1 MTLFQGPI
9 RAPLPRDLDWRD
21 QSWRSHPLARGMV
34 GGLYPGAGFRDF
46 ANPSR
51 LVTDDGINS
60 LPVVTPSAEMGI
72 AWDFSGSKTA
82 TMGNWGNEYW
92 SGTTAQFS
100 ITLIIDRFVAGTSC
114 IIAKADSNGMMW
126 EIFDISTSGNLG
138 RLAWYVRGSGGAYLE
153 MITNTPPAGVVHTDR
168 PNVIT
173 VSVNMALSGSSRMG
187 VHINSVDVSTSVTE
201 SGDMSGGIANNASEI
216 ILGYWAPDGS
226 YYWPGK
232 LGGVW
237 FHDHALSAL
246 EIQILHGQTTRYS
259 FLPTHQDDWVYGL
272 VSSPPVGGVL
282 FRRTFNN
289 VFRSGSRSSA

>member
-1 MTLFQGPI
+1 MLNNSGPI

-21 QSWRSHPLARGMV
+21 QSWRSRIGGRGMV

-46 ANPSR
+46 VGGR
-51 LVTDDGINS
+51 LVTDDGIHS
-60 LPVVTPSAEMGI
+60 LPAVTPSAEMGI

-187 VHINSVDVSTSVTE
+187 VHINSVDVSTTVTE
-201 SGDMSGGIANNASEI
+201 SGDMSGGIANDASAI
-216 ILGYWAPDGS
+216 ILGYWNPS
-226 YYWPGK
+226 SQYYWPGK
-232 LGGVW
+232 LGGLW
-237 FHDHALSAL
+237 FHNRALTDR
-246 EIQILHGQTTRYS
+246 EIQILHSQMSRYAWM
-259 FLPTHQDDWVYGL
+259 PVHEDDWEYGL
-272 VSSPPVGGVL
+272 AAVPTPSTRPYY
-282 FRRTFNN
+282 FRNFVIGRH
-289 VFRSGSRSSA
+289 V